1 MGSEEKEG
9 VDFPGQKSCS
19 SWRKD
24 KGTWKALRGAGAVV
38 GIDMHTKTE
47 NLKIPHP

>member
-24 KGTWKALRGAGAVV
+24 KGTWKALRGAGVVV

-47 NLKIPHP
+47 NLKIPHS